1 MMVSSKVFE
10 GYSDHFDAEV
20 RLIILKA
27 LDDEQGKALN
37 DSLIMVVLQE
47 FAVRRSRDYL
57 RIQLAWMEENGGAI
71 RLTKRSLNGWM
82 NMARRHVRDRASDR
96 ARCRASCA
104 QQLDRRYQATVTA
117 EVI

>member
-1 MMVSSKVFE
+1 MVSSQVFD

-27 LDDEQGKALN
+27 LDGEQGKALN
-37 DSLIMVVLQE
+37 DSLIMVVLQQ

-71 RLTKRSLNGWM
+71 RLTKAGTSVIAHLTERGAEHLARNSLIVGIKPPSLP
-82 NMARRHVRDRASDR
+82 R
-96 ARCRASCA
+96 
-104 QQLDRRYQATVTA
+104 
-117 EVI
+117 